1 MFSERNATA
10 QLDVLLLTI
19 KLKRKKVKQGQCVAM
34 PLLQT
39 NFDLIDQLQMYS
51 GVCPETQYG

>member
-19 KLKRKKVKQGQCVAM
+19 KLKRKKVKQGQSVAM